1 MTNTQPQVVESASAS
16 TAPQTNSSNLA
27 YAIVA
32 IALGVVLLIC
42 VGLGLTAASVA
53 YAIFGYTYMPYDEVL
68 IYDDYSEEELSYDTS
83 YEWSG
88 DDASIIA

>member
-16 TAPQTNSSNLA
+16 TAPQTNISNLA

-53 YAIFGYTYMPYDEVL
+53 YAIYDYTYVPYDEVF
-68 IYDDYSEEELSYDTS
+68 IYGDYPEEELDYDTN
-83 YEWSG
+83 YEWYE
-88 DDASIIA
+88 DDAGIIA